1 MDDEEGYIDIY
12 GASATNRLASH
23 QRKKEEETFGLSH
36 ILYSFINLATALAFS
51 AVNYLELLL
60 IICMLANIATSYW
73 VQFSKR

>member
-1 MDDEEGYIDIY
+1 MDY

-51 AVNYLELLL
+51 AVVNYFELLL
-60 IICMLANIATSYW
+60 IICMHAI
-73 VQFSKR
+73 